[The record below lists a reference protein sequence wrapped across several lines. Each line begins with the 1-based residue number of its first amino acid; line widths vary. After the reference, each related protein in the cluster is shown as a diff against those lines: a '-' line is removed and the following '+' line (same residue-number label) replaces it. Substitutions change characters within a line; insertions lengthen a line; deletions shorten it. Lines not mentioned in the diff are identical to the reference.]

1 MNMEHGGPPAPL
13 SYHAATPPPPP
24 PKAIAY
30 THTHSS
36 PSTGPPV
43 PPTPYQ
49 QQQASG
55 QGQTYPQRT
64 SSQTPQSAYPGGQ
77 QTQGQNY
84 RDGNSTPTAGSA
96 GQHIQPPR
104 EGWLPDVLHNKSKAD
119 LEHLL
124 SSTELLTALL
134 HNPETTHP
142 SLPASVYL
150 LQQHLSQ
157 NLQLAKHLDDL
168 HKSLLSTRSNVQTH
182 LLAVR
187 GLETRWKKKQ
197 SELENKL
204 EPWGPRELHQRLVTS
219 IAEQESLCQVLED
232 SFIEDDSGGL
242 SSEREVGDWVKR
254 VKEGRRLCHLRRER
268 RARWDEGRVGGWR

>member
-1 MNMEHGGPPAPL
+1 MLHSGSPALL
-13 SYHAATPPPPP
+13 SYQAATPPPPP
-24 PKAIAY
+24 PKPIA
-30 THTHSS
+30 HVHNPGS
-36 PSTGPPV
+36 PSAGPPV

-49 QQQASG
+49 QRQSSA

-64 SSQTPQSAYPGGQ
+64 SSQTPQAAYMGHQ
-77 QTQGQNY
+77 QTQWQNY
-84 RDGNSTPTAGSA
+84 RDGNETLTPGPV
-96 GQHIQPPR
+96 GQHIQPSQ
-104 EGWLPDVLHNKSKAD
+104 EGWLPDIIHNKSKPD

-124 SSTELLTALL
+124 SSAELLTALL
-134 HNPETTHP
+134 LNPETTHP
-142 SLPASVYL
+142 SLSASVFL

-157 NLQLAKHLDDL
+157 NLQLAQRLNNL
-168 HKSLLSTRSNVQTH
+168 HNSLLSSRSNVQTH
-182 LLAVR
+182 LLAIR

-197 SELENKL
+197 TELENTL

-232 SFIEDDSGGL
+232 SFIEDDSVGL
-242 SSEREVGDWVKR
+242 SSEREVGEWVKR